1 MIELLIFGTAGCHLC
16 EQAKQVLQ
24 PVLDHINDQ
33 LVKAGVDNA
42 VVTRIVDITD
52 SAELMELYAI
62 RIPVIRLRADEEELG
77 WPFDESQA
85 YEFLVAQLS

>member
-16 EQAKQVLQ
+16 EQAEQVLQ
-24 PVLDHINDQ
+24 PVLVHINDQ

-42 VVTRIVDITD
+42 VVTRVVDITD

-77 WPFDESQA
+77 WPFDEAQA
-85 YEFLVAQLS
+85 YAFLVAQLS